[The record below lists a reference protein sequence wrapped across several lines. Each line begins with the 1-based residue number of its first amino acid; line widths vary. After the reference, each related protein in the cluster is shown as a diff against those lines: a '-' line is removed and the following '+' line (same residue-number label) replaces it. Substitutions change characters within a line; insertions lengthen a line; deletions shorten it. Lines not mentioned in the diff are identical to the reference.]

1 MAELCCR
8 ARHCGLV
15 SREAVSRVASRRR
28 MRAAVVIVI
37 AEIVV
42 DVGGIAGVDAMSS
55 GGVAGSV
62 LMRRGPKRRERNIVQ
77 SRVGSIRRRP

>member
-1 MAELCCR
+1 
-8 ARHCGLV
+8 
-15 SREAVSRVASRRR
+15 
-28 MRAAVVIVI
+28 VIVI
-37 AEIVV
+37 GESVV